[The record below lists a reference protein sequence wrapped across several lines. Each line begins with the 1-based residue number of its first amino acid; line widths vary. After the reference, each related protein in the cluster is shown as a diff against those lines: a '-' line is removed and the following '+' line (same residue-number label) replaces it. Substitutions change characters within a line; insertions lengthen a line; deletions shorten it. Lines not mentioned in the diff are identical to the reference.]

1 MNGSLIMHGRKCL
14 IMPPSRCVTCDNLLK
29 DLGKG
34 NRETTDIKCN
44 HWESLLSNME
54 MSCGV
59 SGLSV
64 IILYHSVNKIM

>member
-1 MNGSLIMHGRKCL
+1 MNGSSIMRGRKCL
-14 IMPPSRCVTCDNLLK
+14 IMPPSRCGTCDNLLK

-34 NRETTDIKCN
+34 NRESIDIKCN
-44 HWESLLSNME
+44 HWESWLCNVE

-64 IILYHSVNKIM
+64 IILYDSVNKIM